1 MYMSYIPVEKPQPP
15 LQFDPARELK
25 RSLVK
30 LAVFALITVITHNF
44 MYYVFLYP
52 ALILLTL
59 LPEGTSDTVYYAIQ
73 WIINDIS
80 VYLIPALSAY
90 LLFRNELK
98 APFRYQKHSTYIPG
112 LSVALIFFAVCF
124 VGSLAT
130 IISNFIAG
138 ILDHLFGT
146 GEIPDAMESVLP
158 QTGSMS
164 TFIVLILT
172 TAIVAPICEELIFRK
187 FLLQP
192 LRKHGDGFAI
202 VTTALLFG
210 FTHGN
215 FDQFPYAF
223 VVGLLFGLL
232 AVHSSSVIPTMF
244 LHTLNNLLVTVGSY
258 SVLIL
263 GESSVTVALENI
275 IGMLLNFAFWAGIPA
290 VIIIFASGMY
300 KSDYV
305 FQLSKAEKAKII
317 FTSPASYIFAAGLV
331 LMMMDLQGIV
341 YTVMGY

>member
-1 MYMSYIPVEKPQPP
+1 MYTSYIPVEKPQPP
-15 LQFDPARELK
+15 IQFDPARELK

-52 ALILLTL
+52 ALILLSL
-59 LPEGTSDTVYYAIQ
+59 LPEGTSDTVYYAVQ

-90 LLFRNELK
+90 LLFRNDLK
-98 APFRYQKHSTYIPG
+98 APFRYQKHSTYIPA
-112 LSVALIFFAVCF
+112 LSIALIFFSVCF
-124 VGSLAT
+124 VGSLTT
-130 IISNFIAG
+130 IISNAIASV
-138 ILDHLFGT
+138 LDYLFGT
-146 GEIPDAMESVLP
+146 GEIPDAMAGALP
-158 QTGSMS
+158 QNGSMG
-164 TFIVLILT
+164 TFIVLVLT
-172 TAIVAPICEELIFRK
+172 TAIVAPVCEELIFRK
-187 FLLQP
+187 LLLQP

-232 AVHSSSVIPTMF
+232 AVNSSSVIPTMF

-263 GESSVTVALENI
+263 GESSTTIAIENV
-275 IGMLLNFAFWAGIPA
+275 IGIFLNFAFWAGIPS
-290 VIIIFASGMY
+290 IIIILASGMHR
-300 KSDYV
+300 SDYA
-305 FQLSKAEKAKII
+305 FQLSKAEKARII
-317 FTSPASYIFAAGLV
+317 FTSPASYIFAVGLV
-331 LMMMDLQGIV
+331 LMMTDLQGIV
-341 YTVMGY
+341 FSALGF